1 MAWLEISMTEP
12 TVLILTPMKNAMP
25 VLDSYCRL
33 IETLDWP
40 AAQLAIGILEGDSS
54 DGTWEALQPLKA
66 RLGARAKRVE
76 LFKKDYGFQIPPGLP
91 RWTPAFQVARR
102 QILARARN
110 QLLFRA
116 LADEDYV
123 LWIDADIVSAPA
135 GAIAT
140 LIGTGFDIVTP
151 NCVTTPG
158 GPSFDHN
165 AWTDMGERHLS
176 DCRGAGR
183 VRLQSVG
190 GTMLLVRAD
199 LHRDGLIFPPYRYGN
214 ESPHARPVHPVW
226 GRGEIET
233 EGLATMALDMGVQ
246 PWGLPDFEIVHT

>member
-1 MAWLEISMTEP
+1 MSET
-12 TVLILTPMKNAMP
+12 TVLILTPMKNAVP

-33 IETLDWP
+33 LESLAWP
-40 AAQLAIGILEGDSS
+40 ANRLAIGILEGDSS
-54 DGTWEALQPLKA
+54 DGTWDAVQSCRA
-66 RLGARAKRVE
+66 RLEARAARVV
-76 LFKKDYGFQIPPGLP
+76 LCKKDYGFQIPEGLP

-116 LADEDYV
+116 LAVEDYV
-123 LWIDADIVSAPA
+123 LWIDADVVAAPVGIV
-135 GAIAT
+135 AT
-140 LIGTGFDIVTP
+140 LIETGFEIVTP

-158 GPSFDHN
+158 GPSFDWN
-165 AWTDMGERHLS
+165 AWTDGGERHLS
-176 DCRGAGR
+176 DWRGAGQ

-199 LHRDGLIFPPYRYGN
+199 LHRDGLVFPPFRYGN

-246 PWGLPDFEIVHT
+246 PWGLPDLEIVHA